1 MSHHQEQRTRPP
13 GWGVPTGIGVG
24 AALGILVGV
33 MVDQLA
39 LGIGIGAG
47 VGLVAGAALTATNDL
62 PERQRR
68 AIIVR
73 AAAILLVGIASAVL
87 ILTTW

>member
-1 MSHHQEQRTRPP
+1 MSHQPDQGTRPP

-24 AALGILVGV
+24 AALGILIGV
-33 MVDQLA
+33 MVGQLA

-47 VGLVAGAALTATNDL
+47 VGLVAGAVLTTTDDL

-73 AAAILLVGIASAVL
+73 AAAILFVGIASAVL
-87 ILTTW
+87 ILITW